1 MLESGRVV
9 NPQPLAM
16 MNPQPMALQVVAALK
31 VASTSCAA
39 VGPLVAACDFMVSQA
54 VQGGEEGDCAERA
67 EE

>member
-9 NPQPLAM
+9 NPQPLAV

-39 VGPLVAACDFMVSQA
+39 VGPLVATCDLMLSQA
-54 VQGGEEGDCAERA
+54 VQGGEEVDSAERA